1 MFKKPDVKSAGSS
14 AVSLLAVGAGVKTA
28 DVVSA
33 VAPESTNK
41 WKNWAMALLGIGL
54 AASVDTKKPN
64 GDKAQLFF
72 LGFAGKPLYNELT
85 GIAKEN
91 VSPEDPSTLK
101 GKIMNALVGHTEAN
115 TPAKEQPAET
125 AEDIMARLA
134 NPNMDWSARENAA
147 DIWSRAGAQEVAF
160 TGV

>member
-1 MFKKPDVKSAGSS
+1 MFKKPDVKSGGNAV
-14 AVSLLAVGAGVKTA
+14 VSLLAVGAGVKTA

-41 WKNWAMALLGIGL
+41 YKNWLMAFLGLGL
-54 AASVDTKKPN
+54 AAAVDTKKPN
-64 GDKAQLFF
+64 GEKAQLFF

-85 GIAKEN
+85 GVAKDN
-91 VSPEDPSTLK
+91 VSPQDPSTLK
-101 GKIMNALVGHTEAN
+101 GKIVNALVGHNEVNAEVPEK
-115 TPAKEQPAET
+115 PA
-125 AEDIMARLA
+125 DIMERLA
-134 NPNMDWSARENAA
+134 ASMDWSAEENPAG